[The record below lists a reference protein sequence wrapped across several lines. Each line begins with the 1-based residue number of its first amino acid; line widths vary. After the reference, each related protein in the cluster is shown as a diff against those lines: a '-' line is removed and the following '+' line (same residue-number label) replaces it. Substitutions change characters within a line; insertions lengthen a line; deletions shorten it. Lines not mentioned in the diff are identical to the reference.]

1 VNGLGRAKASLVKS
15 VDELEENLERER
27 KGRADLDKAKRK
39 VEGELKAAHASVEG
53 LEVHKK
59 ELEEELRKKDGEI
72 SALNGK
78 VEGELKVAHA
88 SVERLEVHKKELEE
102 ALRKKDGEISA
113 LNGKVEDE
121 KVGCVWVCLGAA

>member
-1 VNGLGRAKASLVKS
+1 MKFLYIIRKTIINSKVNGLDRAKASLMKS

-27 KGRADLDKAKRK
+27 KDRADLDKAKRK
-39 VEGELKAAHASVEG
+39 VEGELKAAHASVEE

-59 ELEEELRKKDGEI
+59 ELEK
-72 SALNGK
+72 
-78 VEGELKVAHA
+78 
-88 SVERLEVHKKELEE
+88 

-121 KVGCVWVCLGAA
+121 KVGCVWVCVGAA